1 MSSFLSI
8 WALLSKQN
16 KFYFITLI
24 FLIIIQA
31 FFEILSIA
39 MVIPFVTLL
48 LDPNSMSN
56 IPFLNF
62 LNPINY
68 SISKQEIIIYMSI
81 LFLMAFIFKNI
92 TVVIINKFLFD
103 YVYNFRKDLTTRV
116 LEKYLH
122 QNYIFFVKNSYS
134 IIAANLSKEV
144 ENLSGVYFRPILII
158 LSELIILISIL
169 ILIVFSG
176 YIEGFL
182 IILPFVLLTA
192 LIFKSLNKKVKSWSN
207 ARVINTKNLTK
218 LTYEIILGI
227 REILLI
233 GKVSEIL
240 EKYKL
245 FQKESSNIESKVE
258 LVQTLPRLT
267 IELFAIFLFLLTF
280 IYLSFQNIDNKEIFV
295 ILSFYIA
302 IAYRVTP
309 SLNKIFVHY
318 QQLKVGKPSVN
329 IILNDLNLKDELY
342 FFNNNKEKINFEKK
356 IEFKNIEF
364 QFQDRKKLFKNNNF
378 TILKNEIIGI
388 YGESGS
394 GKTTLLN
401 ILSLLIKPKNF
412 EINVDDKKI
421 ETLQDF
427 RRYQNLISFVSQDTF
442 LLEDTIKNN
451 IFFGS
456 DNINDNK
463 KLNEALK
470 FSNLN
475 EFIEELPDKLNTVIG
490 LNSKKISSGQRQRIA
505 LARLYYSSREILI
518 FDEATNALDEKNEQ
532 LIINNIYNLKKS
544 KTIILV
550 SHNKKNLSNCDK
562 LFSVKNGIISLEK

>member
-134 IIAANLSKEV
+134 TIAANLSKEV

-240 EKYKL
+240 KKYKL

-280 IYLSFQNIDNKEIFV
+280 IYLSFKNIDNKEIFV

-505 LARLYYSSREILI
+505 LARLYYSSRDILI

>member
-92 TVVIINKFLFD
+92 TVLIINKFLFD

-134 IIAANLSKEV
+134 TIAANLSKEV
-144 ENLSGVYFRPILII
+144 EMLSGVYFRPILII

-207 ARVINTKNLTK
+207 ERVINTKNLTK

-240 EKYKL
+240 KKYKL
-245 FQKESSNIESKVE
+245 FQKESSNIESKFE

-280 IYLSFQNIDNKEIFV
+280 IYLSFKNIDNKEIFV

-364 QFQDRKKLFKNNNF
+364 QFQDRKKLFKNNHF

-505 LARLYYSSREILI
+505 LARLYYSSRDILI

-562 LFSVKNGIISLEK
+562 LFSVKNGIISLDK

>member
-8 WALLSKQN
+8 WTLLSKQN

-92 TVVIINKFLFD
+92 TVLIINKFLFD

-134 IIAANLSKEV
+134 TIAANLSKEV
-144 ENLSGVYFRPILII
+144 EMLSGVYFRPILII

-207 ARVINTKNLTK
+207 ERVINTKNLTK

-240 EKYKL
+240 KKYKL
-245 FQKESSNIESKVE
+245 FQKESSNIESKFE

-280 IYLSFQNIDNKEIFV
+280 IYLSFKNIDNKEIFV

-505 LARLYYSSREILI
+505 LARLYYSSRDILI

-562 LFSVKNGIISLEK
+562 LFSVKNGIISLDK

>member
-8 WALLSKQN
+8 WTLLSKQN

-92 TVVIINKFLFD
+92 TVLIINKFLFD

-134 IIAANLSKEV
+134 TIAANLSKEV

-207 ARVINTKNLTK
+207 ERVINTKNLTK

-240 EKYKL
+240 KKYKL
-245 FQKESSNIESKVE
+245 FQKESSNIESKFE

-280 IYLSFQNIDNKEIFV
+280 IYLSFKNIDNKEIFV

-505 LARLYYSSREILI
+505 LARLYYSSRDILI

-562 LFSVKNGIISLEK
+562 LFSVKNGIISLDK

>member
-134 IIAANLSKEV
+134 TIAANLSKEV

-364 QFQDRKKLFKNNNF
+364 QFQDRKKLFTNNNF

-421 ETLQDF
+421 ETFQDF

-505 LARLYYSSREILI
+505 LARLYYSSRDILI

-562 LFSVKNGIISLEK
+562 LFSVKNGIISLDK

>member
-8 WALLSKQN
+8 WTLLSKQN

-92 TVVIINKFLFD
+92 TVLIINKFLFD

-134 IIAANLSKEV
+134 TIAANLSKEV
-144 ENLSGVYFRPILII
+144 EMLSGVYFRPILII

-207 ARVINTKNLTK
+207 ERVINTKNLTK

-245 FQKESSNIESKVE
+245 FQKESSNIESKFE

-280 IYLSFQNIDNKEIFV
+280 IYLSFKNIDNKEIFV

-364 QFQDRKKLFKNNNF
+364 QFQDRKKLFKNNHF

-505 LARLYYSSREILI
+505 LARLYYSSRDILI

-562 LFSVKNGIISLEK
+562 LFSVKNGIISLDK

>member
-8 WALLSKQN
+8 WTLLSKQN

-92 TVVIINKFLFD
+92 TVLIINKFLFD

-134 IIAANLSKEV
+134 TIAANLSKEV

-207 ARVINTKNLTK
+207 ERVINTKNLTK

-240 EKYKL
+240 KKYKL
-245 FQKESSNIESKVE
+245 FQKESSNIESKFE

-280 IYLSFQNIDNKEIFV
+280 IYLSFKNIDNKEIFV

-364 QFQDRKKLFKNNNF
+364 QFQDRKKLFKNNHF
-378 TILKNEIIGI
+378 TILKDEIIGI

-505 LARLYYSSREILI
+505 LARLYYSSRDILI

-562 LFSVKNGIISLEK
+562 LFSVKNGIISLDK

>member
-8 WALLSKQN
+8 WTLLSKQN

-134 IIAANLSKEV
+134 TIAANLSKEV

-240 EKYKL
+240 KKYKL
-245 FQKESSNIESKVE
+245 FQKESSNIESKFE

-280 IYLSFQNIDNKEIFV
+280 IYLSFKNIDNKEIFV

-505 LARLYYSSREILI
+505 LARLYYSSRDILI

-562 LFSVKNGIISLEK
+562 LFSVKNGIISLDK

>member
-8 WALLSKQN
+8 WTLLSKQN

-562 LFSVKNGIISLEK
+562 LFSVKNGIISLDK

>member
-1 MSSFLSI
+1 
-8 WALLSKQN
+8 
-16 KFYFITLI
+16 
-24 FLIIIQA
+24 
-31 FFEILSIA
+31 

-62 LNPINY
+62 LNPIHY
-68 SISKQEIIIYMSI
+68 SVNKQEVIIYMSI
-81 LFLMAFIFKNI
+81 LFFMAFIFKNI

-103 YVYNFRKDLTTRV
+103 YVYNFRKDLTTSV
-116 LEKYLH
+116 LKKYLH

-134 IIAANLSKEV
+134 TIAANLSKEV

-218 LTYEIILGI
+218 LTYEIVLGI

-240 EKYKL
+240 KKYKL

-258 LVQTLPRLT
+258 LVQTLPRVT

-302 IAYRVTP
+302 IGYRVTP

-342 FFNNNKEKINFEKK
+342 FFNNNKEKINFGKK

-364 QFQDRKKLFKNNNF
+364 QFQDRKKLFKDNSF

-456 DNINDNK
+456 DNINDNE

-505 LARLYYSSREILI
+505 LARLYYSSRDILI

-550 SHNKKNLSNCDK
+550 SHNKKNLLNCDK
-562 LFSVKNGIISLEK
+562 LFSVKNGSITLDK

>member
-8 WALLSKQN
+8 WTLLSKQN

-92 TVVIINKFLFD
+92 TVLIINKFLFD

-134 IIAANLSKEV
+134 TIAANLSKEV
-144 ENLSGVYFRPILII
+144 EMLSGVYFRPILII

-207 ARVINTKNLTK
+207 ERVINTKNLTK

-240 EKYKL
+240 KKYKL
-245 FQKESSNIESKVE
+245 FQKESSNIESKFE

-280 IYLSFQNIDNKEIFV
+280 IYLSFKNIDNKEIFV

-505 LARLYYSSREILI
+505 LARLYYSSRDILI

>member
-134 IIAANLSKEV
+134 TIAANLSKEV

-505 LARLYYSSREILI
+505 LARLYYSSRDILI

>member
-1 MSSFLSI
+1 M
-8 WALLSKQN
+8 
-16 KFYFITLI
+16 
-24 FLIIIQA
+24 
-31 FFEILSIA
+31 
-39 MVIPFVTLL
+39 
-48 LDPNSMSN
+48 
-56 IPFLNF
+56 
-62 LNPINY
+62 
-68 SISKQEIIIYMSI
+68 
-81 LFLMAFIFKNI
+81 
-92 TVVIINKFLFD
+92 
-103 YVYNFRKDLTTRV
+103 
-116 LEKYLH
+116 
-122 QNYIFFVKNSYS
+122 
-134 IIAANLSKEV
+134 
-144 ENLSGVYFRPILII
+144 
-158 LSELIILISIL
+158 
-169 ILIVFSG
+169 
-176 YIEGFL
+176 
-182 IILPFVLLTA
+182 
-192 LIFKSLNKKVKSWSN
+192 
-207 ARVINTKNLTK
+207 
-218 LTYEIILGI
+218 
-227 REILLI
+227 
-233 GKVSEIL
+233 
-240 EKYKL
+240 
-245 FQKESSNIESKVE
+245 
-258 LVQTLPRLT
+258 VQTLPRLT

-451 IFFGS
+451 IF
-456 DNINDNK
+456 
-463 KLNEALK
+463 LAL
-470 FSNLN
+470 
-475 EFIEELPDKLNTVIG
+475 T
-490 LNSKKISSGQRQRIA
+490 
-505 LARLYYSSREILI
+505 ILMI
-518 FDEATNALDEKNEQ
+518 IKN
-532 LIINNIYNLKKS
+532 
-544 KTIILV
+544 
-550 SHNKKNLSNCDK
+550 
-562 LFSVKNGIISLEK
+562 

>member
-8 WALLSKQN
+8 WTLLSKQN

-62 LNPINY
+62 LNPIHY
-68 SISKQEIIIYMSI
+68 SVNKQEVIIYMSI
-81 LFLMAFIFKNI
+81 LFFMAFIFKNI

-103 YVYNFRKDLTTRV
+103 YVYNFRKDLTTSV
-116 LEKYLH
+116 LKKYLH

-134 IIAANLSKEV
+134 TIAANLSKEV

-218 LTYEIILGI
+218 LTYEIVLGI

-240 EKYKL
+240 KKYKL

-258 LVQTLPRLT
+258 LVQTLPRVT

-302 IAYRVTP
+302 IGYRVTP

-342 FFNNNKEKINFEKK
+342 FFNNNKEKINFGKK

-505 LARLYYSSREILI
+505 LARLYYSSRDILI

-562 LFSVKNGIISLEK
+562 LFSVKNGIISLDK

>member
-8 WALLSKQN
+8 WTLLSKQN

-92 TVVIINKFLFD
+92 TVLIINKFLFD

-134 IIAANLSKEV
+134 TIAANLSKEV

-505 LARLYYSSREILI
+505 LARLYYSSRDILI

>member
-8 WALLSKQN
+8 WTLLSKQN

-92 TVVIINKFLFD
+92 TVLIINKFLFD

-134 IIAANLSKEV
+134 TIAANLSKEV
-144 ENLSGVYFRPILII
+144 EMLSGVYFRPILII

-207 ARVINTKNLTK
+207 ERVINTKNLTK

-240 EKYKL
+240 KKYKL
-245 FQKESSNIESKVE
+245 FQKESSNIESKFE

-280 IYLSFQNIDNKEIFV
+280 IYLSFKNIDNKEIFV

-364 QFQDRKKLFKNNNF
+364 QFQDRKKLFKNNHF

-505 LARLYYSSREILI
+505 LARLYYSSRDILI

-562 LFSVKNGIISLEK
+562 LFSVKNGIISLDK

>member
-92 TVVIINKFLFD
+92 TVLIINKFLFD

-134 IIAANLSKEV
+134 TIAANLSKEV

-227 REILLI
+227 RENLLI

-245 FQKESSNIESKVE
+245 FQKESSNIESKFE

-280 IYLSFQNIDNKEIFV
+280 IYLSFKNIDNKEIFV

-505 LARLYYSSREILI
+505 LARLYYSSRDILI

>member
-1 MSSFLSI
+1 MNSFLSI
-8 WALLSKQN
+8 WNLLSKQN
-16 KFYFITLI
+16 KFYFLILI

-62 LNPINY
+62 LNPVNF
-68 SISKQEIIIYMSI
+68 SVSKQEIIIYMSI

-116 LEKYLH
+116 LKKYLH

-134 IIAANLSKEV
+134 TIAANLSKEV

-158 LSELIILISIL
+158 LSELIILIAIL

-182 IILPFVLLTA
+182 IILPFVFLTA

-240 EKYKL
+240 KKYKL

-258 LVQTLPRLT
+258 LAQTLPRVT

-280 IYLSFQNIDNKEIFV
+280 TYLSFQNIDNKEIFV

-302 IAYRVTP
+302 IAYRVIP
-309 SLNKIFVHY
+309 SLNKIFIHY

-342 FFNNNKEKINFEKK
+342 FFDNNKEKINFSKK

-364 QFQDRKKLFKNNNF
+364 QFQDRKKLFKDNNF

-412 EINVDDKKI
+412 ELIVDDNKI

-427 RRYQNLISFVSQDTF
+427 RKYQNLISFVSQDTF

-456 DNINDNK
+456 DNIYDNE
-463 KLNEALK
+463 KLKEALK

-475 EFIEELPDKLNTVIG
+475 EFVEELPDRLDTVIG

-505 LARLYYSSREILI
+505 LARLYYSSRDILI

-550 SHNKKNLSNCDK
+550 SHNKKNLLNCDK
-562 LFSVKNGIISLEK
+562 LFSVKNESISLNK

>member
-8 WALLSKQN
+8 WTLLSKQN

-92 TVVIINKFLFD
+92 TVLIINKFLFD

-134 IIAANLSKEV
+134 TIAANLSKEV

-240 EKYKL
+240 KKYKL
-245 FQKESSNIESKVE
+245 FQKESSNIESKFE

-280 IYLSFQNIDNKEIFV
+280 IYLSFKNIDNKEIFV

-505 LARLYYSSREILI
+505 LARLYYSSRDILI

-562 LFSVKNGIISLEK
+562 LFSVKNGIISLDK

>member
-505 LARLYYSSREILI
+505 LARLYYSSRDILI

>member
-1 MSSFLSI
+1 M
-8 WALLSKQN
+8 
-16 KFYFITLI
+16 
-24 FLIIIQA
+24 
-31 FFEILSIA
+31 
-39 MVIPFVTLL
+39 
-48 LDPNSMSN
+48 
-56 IPFLNF
+56 
-62 LNPINY
+62 
-68 SISKQEIIIYMSI
+68 
-81 LFLMAFIFKNI
+81 
-92 TVVIINKFLFD
+92 
-103 YVYNFRKDLTTRV
+103 
-116 LEKYLH
+116 
-122 QNYIFFVKNSYS
+122 
-134 IIAANLSKEV
+134 
-144 ENLSGVYFRPILII
+144 
-158 LSELIILISIL
+158 
-169 ILIVFSG
+169 
-176 YIEGFL
+176 
-182 IILPFVLLTA
+182 
-192 LIFKSLNKKVKSWSN
+192 
-207 ARVINTKNLTK
+207 
-218 LTYEIILGI
+218 YEIILGI

-356 IEFKNIEF
+356 IEIKNKKF
-364 QFQDRKKLFKNNNF
+364 QFKDRKKLFKNNNF

-394 GKTTLLN
+394 GKTTLFN

-505 LARLYYSSREILI
+505 LARLYYSSRDILI